1 MFGSFDPQD
10 LYGSCGHIGQP
21 SENLSN
27 LMRSMLYYN
36 AHLCVIISKFVS
48 FVFTPKTTL
57 FKMFYQR
64 TLLKVPDYTVSYTF
78 DFFLMQQAGKN
89 STPTVIQCLCN
100 HFTSFGGSFLV
111 QPNKM
116 DFSQVQVGFRTIN
129 DLYDVLVLVSV
140 LLVFLVYLISLIFA
154 RRADKRDLEKVNL
167 EDNWR
172 T

>member
-1 MFGSFDPQD
+1 
-10 LYGSCGHIGQP
+10 
-21 SENLSN
+21 
-27 LMRSMLYYN
+27 MLYYN
-36 AHLCVIISKFVS
+36 AHLCVIVSKFVS

-64 TLLKVPDYTVSYTF
+64 TLLKIPDYNVLYTF
-78 DFFLMQQAGKN
+78 HFFLMQQAGKN

-116 DFSQVQVGFRTIN
+116 DFCQVQVGFRTIN

-154 RRADKRDLEKVNL
+154 RRADKRDLEKVSL

>member
-1 MFGSFDPQD
+1 MSLSVNSF
-10 LYGSCGHIGQP
+10 
-21 SENLSN
+21 
-27 LMRSMLYYN
+27 RS
-36 AHLCVIISKFVS
+36 F
-48 FVFTPKTTL
+48 FTSKTTL

-64 TLLKVPDYTVSYTF
+64 TLLKIPDYTVSYTF
-78 DFFLMQQAGKN
+78 HFFSLMQQAGKN

-154 RRADKRDLEKVNL
+154 RRADKRDLEKVSL